1 MNKKVYIA
9 ISADILHQ
17 GHINLIDQ
25 ASKLGNLTVG
35 VLTDAAVASYK
46 RYPLLDFDSRK
57 EIISHIKGVKNVVAQ
72 NDIDYTQNLL
82 ELKPDYVV
90 HGDDWTEG
98 IQSYIRSQV
107 IETLKVWGGQ
117 LVEIPYTR
125 GVSIEKIN
133 AQICQEGTIPEIRR
147 ARLRQLLTSRVKTI
161 EEIMEVTT
169 KPIIFDGD
177 TGGLIEHFVYNVK
190 TLERLG
196 VSAIIIEDKI
206 GLKKNSLFGTEV
218 EQTQD
223 TVEHFSE
230 KLAAGKRAVNTSDFM
245 IIARIESLIL
255 KKGME
260 DAVCRAKA
268 YIDL

>member
-25 ASKLGNLTVG
+25 ASKLGDLTVG

-46 RYPLLDFDSRK
+46 RYPLLDFESRK

-107 IETLKVWGGQ
+107 IETLKAWGGQ

-125 GVSIEKIN
+125 GVSIEK
-133 AQICQEGTIPEIRR
+133 
-147 ARLRQLLTSRVKTI
+147 
-161 EEIMEVTT
+161 
-169 KPIIFDGD
+169 
-177 TGGLIEHFVYNVK
+177 
-190 TLERLG
+190 
-196 VSAIIIEDKI
+196 
-206 GLKKNSLFGTEV
+206 
-218 EQTQD
+218 
-223 TVEHFSE
+223 
-230 KLAAGKRAVNTSDFM
+230 
-245 IIARIESLIL
+245 
-255 KKGME
+255 
-260 DAVCRAKA
+260 
-268 YIDL
+268 